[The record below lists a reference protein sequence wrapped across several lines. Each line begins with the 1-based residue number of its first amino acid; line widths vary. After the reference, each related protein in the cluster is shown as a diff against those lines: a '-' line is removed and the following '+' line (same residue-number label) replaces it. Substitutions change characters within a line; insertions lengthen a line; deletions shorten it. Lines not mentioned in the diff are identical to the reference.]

1 VINSNEILA
10 DFQLIGNRV
19 SNFSID
25 TKNMSIKSAKAQLS
39 YDFDYNVVNVEES
52 NNSYGGLIEFI
63 ASIKAKEKNS
73 ILFKISLKIEGA
85 FIGNS
90 KNLSLDEFKKM
101 LQTNGIATL
110 YQISRAYILSVSSLS
125 GINPPIRLPMINVY
139 SLLRKKQSAEMI
151 NSSDT
156 E

>member
-1 VINSNEILA
+1 MINSNEILA

-63 ASIKAKEKNS
+63 AFIKAKEKNS

-151 NSSDT
+151 NPSDT